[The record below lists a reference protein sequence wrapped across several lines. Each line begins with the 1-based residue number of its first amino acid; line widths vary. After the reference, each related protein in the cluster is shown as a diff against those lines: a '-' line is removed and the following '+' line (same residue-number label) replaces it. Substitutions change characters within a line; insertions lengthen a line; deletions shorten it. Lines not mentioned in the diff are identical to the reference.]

1 VAKLDGGLYM
11 LYAHLQSGSLKVK
24 KGDKIKR
31 GDVIGLVGNSGNTSA
46 PHLHFHVMDGPSQ
59 LTSEG
64 VPYVIDAFATRGRLR
79 STAVFD
85 RYENTTTPFQIL
97 PFSGVARN
105 RRQMP
110 LDLTVVDFG

>member
-1 VAKLDGGLYM
+1 MAKLDGGLYM

-24 KGDKIKR
+24 QGDKIKR
-31 GDVIGLVGNSGNTSA
+31 GEVIGLVGNSGNTSA
-46 PHLHFHVMDGPSQ
+46 PHLHFHVMDGPSP

-85 RYENTTTPFQIL
+85 RYENTTTPFDVL
-97 PFSGVARN
+97 PFEGDARN
-105 RRQMP
+105 EDELP

>member
-1 VAKLDGGLYM
+1 M

-24 KGDKIKR
+24 QGDKIKR
-31 GDVIGLVGNSGNTSA
+31 GDPIGLVGNSGNTSA
-46 PHLHFHVMDGPSQ
+46 PHLHFHVMDGPSP

-85 RYENTTTPFQIL
+85 QLREHDHA
-97 PFSGVARN
+97 V
-105 RRQMP
+105 
-110 LDLTVVDFG
+110 